1 MAAARE
7 ATDRYSDAGM
17 NDQGR
22 ASLPARTGNVTSVR
36 TAGVIEILLSLAFG
50 GGATWTMLHLAQN
63 GELPMTPWGFRSMA
77 GPFEELG
84 QQTFSVLG
92 WALVAIC
99 ALDVLA
105 GIWLLQHRRRGFNLG
120 LVTAVP
126 QVALG
131 LGFALPFL
139 LIGVP
144 IRVVLALSGRRSLH

>member
-1 MAAARE
+1 
-7 ATDRYSDAGM
+7 M
-17 NDQGR
+17 NDQDR
-22 ASLPARTGNVTSVR
+22 ALPSARAGEVTSVR
-36 TAGVIEILLSLAFG
+36 AAGVLEILVSLGFG
-50 GGATWTMLHLAQN
+50 GGATWTLLHLAQN

-105 GIWLLQHRRRGFNLG
+105 GIWLVQGRRRGFRLG

-126 QVALG
+126 QFALG

-139 LIGVP
+139 LVGIP
-144 IRVVLALSGRRSLH
+144 IRVVLAIAGRRSLR

>member
-1 MAAARE
+1 VNDHNPASPSTPAAEITSAR
-7 ATDRYSDAGM
+7 A
-17 NDQGR
+17 
-22 ASLPARTGNVTSVR
+22 
-36 TAGVIEILLSLAFG
+36 AGVIEFLLSLGFG
-50 GGATWTMLHLAQN
+50 GGAAWTMLHLAQN
-63 GELPMTPWGFRSMA
+63 GELPMTPWGFRSMS

-105 GIWLLQHRRRGFNLG
+105 GIWLVQRRRRGFRLG

-126 QVALG
+126 QFALG

-139 LIGVP
+139 LVGVP
-144 IRVVLALSGRRSLH
+144 IRVVLAIAGRRSLP

>member
-1 MAAARE
+1 MNQQ
-7 ATDRYSDAGM
+7 DRTLPSSRAGEI
-17 NDQGR
+17 
-22 ASLPARTGNVTSVR
+22 TSVR
-36 TAGVIEILLSLAFG
+36 AGGTLQILLSLAFG
-50 GGATWTMLHLAQN
+50 GGAAWTMLHLAQN
-63 GELPMTPWGFRSMA
+63 GELPMTPWGFRSMS

-105 GIWLLQHRRRGFNLG
+105 GIWLVQHRRRGFGLG
-120 LVTAVP
+120 LITAVP

-139 LIGVP
+139 LVGVP
-144 IRVVLALSGRRSLH
+144 IRVLLAVAGRRTLR

>member
-1 MAAARE
+1 MSDQDRALPSAR
-7 ATDRYSDAGM
+7 AG
-17 NDQGR
+17 GV
-22 ASLPARTGNVTSVR
+22 PSVR
-36 TAGVIEILLSLAFG
+36 AAGVLEILLSLAFG
-50 GGATWTMLHLAQN
+50 GGAAWTMRHLAQN
-63 GELPMTPWGFRSMA
+63 GELPMTPWGFRSMS

-105 GIWLLQHRRRGFNLG
+105 GIWLMQRRRRGFVVG

-139 LIGVP
+139 LVGVP
-144 IRVVLALSGRRSLH
+144 IRVVLAIAGRRSLR